1 MNIDELATPA
11 FLVDMDILESNLR
24 NVSELCRK
32 HEKKLFPMTK
42 THKSVDIAA
51 LQLECGADGFL
62 TGTLDEAEMLAELG
76 KPIMLA
82 YPFVGEENV
91 RRIVRMAKNCRFMLS
106 LDSFEAAAAYDK
118 AFSECGVRAKYLL
131 ITDVGF
137 GRFGVAPDAAGE
149 MVERISNACDTLEF
163 AGIASHPGQ
172 VYGCTEHSQLGAVAN
187 ASHKAFE
194 DAVNS
199 LKKYGFAPKIVAAGS
214 TPTIQW
220 DVLSP
225 LITHIRPG
233 NYVYNDVI
241 QIALGAAKEE
251 NCAMTVLAAVIAMH
265 DGKLMLD
272 CGSKCLGLDKGAHT
286 NDSIVGYGRIEGHDE
301 LTIYALSEE
310 VAKVKIN
317 GTAELKVGD
326 KVRVIPNHACA
337 AANMTSWIIGV
348 RGNEVERIIENNMR
362 GNSKK
367 PRILI

>member
-42 THKSVDIAA
+42 THKSADIAA

-62 TGTLDEAEMLAELG
+62 TGTLDEAEMLMKLG

-91 RRIVRMAKNCRFMLS
+91 RRIVRMAKSRRLILS
-106 LDSFEAAAAYDK
+106 LDSFEAAAACDK

-286 NDSIVGYGRIEGHDE
+286 NDSIVGYGRIKGHDE